1 MRSRLVAFFAA
12 LCLFLAAVEYA
23 VPKPLPFLRLGLTN
37 LPVILSLKK
46 MRHRETLLLVLLKI
60 VGQGILTGT
69 IFSYVFVFSAAGSL
83 ASAVAMLTLYAA
95 GKRAV
100 SAVGLSLAGALANN
114 LAQLALARGLL
125 FGVSARYIA
134 PVLLTTGFISA
145 VLLGIVTER
154 FMRKSRWFAS
164 LPQAAANGAGA

>member
-37 LPVILSLKK
+37 LPVILSLQT
-46 MRHRETLLLVLLKI
+46 MPRCETLLLVLLKI

-69 IFSYVFVFSAAGSL
+69 IFSYVFVFSAAGSI

-95 GKRAV
+95 EKHAV

-114 LAQLALARGLL
+114 LAQRGNRRRNTICK
-125 FGVSARYIA
+125 FPRPSV
-134 PVLLTTGFISA
+134 
-145 VLLGIVTER
+145 
-154 FMRKSRWFAS
+154 
-164 LPQAAANGAGA
+164 